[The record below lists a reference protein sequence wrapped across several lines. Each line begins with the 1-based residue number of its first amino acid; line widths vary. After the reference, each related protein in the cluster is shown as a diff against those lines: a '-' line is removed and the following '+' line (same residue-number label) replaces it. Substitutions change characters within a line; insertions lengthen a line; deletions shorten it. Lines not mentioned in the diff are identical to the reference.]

1 MINRLL
7 SGETERKGGAE
18 GGLFVDYSTADYRI
32 IHSVAGNFTKPAEAF
47 YGGDEKQYKT
57 KRPDFSRGALLI

>member
-1 MINRLL
+1 M
-7 SGETERKGGAE
+7 
-18 GGLFVDYSTADYRI
+18 DYSTADYRI